1 MMLRSIRFLGKSSR
15 RLNSLR
21 QHRAQSVTSSAPARF
36 IAVGYKS
43 MRILADNR
51 LPLADARFLQDDRK
65 HSIDQ
70 QPQGQSEAAVAEV
83 MGNRPINPRRGPMD
97 VTINGKTY
105 QVEAEPDTPLLWVI
119 RDELGMTGTSMA
131 AASLSAVLVPS

>member
-1 MMLRSIRFLGKSSR
+1 
-15 RLNSLR
+15 
-21 QHRAQSVTSSAPARF
+21 
-36 IAVGYKS
+36 
-43 MRILADNR
+43 
-51 LPLADARFLQDDRK
+51 LQDDRK

-83 MGNRPINPRRGPMD
+83 MGNRPINPRRGSMD